1 MLQLQ
6 INVELKKLESQLLI
20 SLRRYLEPV
29 LFGAI
34 GVLSFA
40 PFSYKYALVISYSYL
55 VYKVFKSKNNSHLY
69 DLLLWAFGY
78 WGIGTSW
85 IIVSIYYYGNVSFIG
100 SISLFIILSIGCITF
115 FFLPKLL
122 LKKVIIYKSSGLLL
136 NVPFILI
143 LIELGRYYLLG
154 GFPWLLPGY
163 IFLDT
168 PYENLYSLI
177 GVSGLSFLLYLFA
190 TANVVLLTKK
200 IYLSLFNIFL
210 FISLLM
216 PNIFINNISKEGVIN
231 FAIIQPSTDPF
242 KKFDNDYL
250 GDIENEFISLSSQ
263 AAKEADILV
272 WPEAPLPYTSESKR
286 SQNIMKNIE
295 KPLVS
300 GFFSYQQGNLY
311 NSIINSEQEIKYNKR
326 KLVPFGEYIP
336 FEDVLRGLIAFF
348 DMPMSNIS
356 QGDNSMRMDVGF
368 GSFSPLVCFDI
379 VFGDMVRKDVKSSKY
394 IINVSNDTWF
404 GNSFGPYQH
413 LEISRIR
420 AIENNIPIIRATN
433 DGISALIDNNGTVVD
448 YLAKGNSGILF
459 VQLVPTAVRTF
470 YNQYGNLVLY
480 LYLLLVS
487 MKVFFARIRYA

>member
-1 MLQLQ
+1 
-6 INVELKKLESQLLI
+6 
-20 SLRRYLEPV
+20 
-29 LFGAI
+29 
-34 GVLSFA
+34 
-40 PFSYKYALVISYSYL
+40 
-55 VYKVFKSKNNSHLY
+55 
-69 DLLLWAFGY
+69 
-78 WGIGTSW
+78 
-85 IIVSIYYYGNVSFIG
+85 
-100 SISLFIILSIGCITF
+100 
-115 FFLPKLL
+115 
-122 LKKVIIYKSSGLLL
+122 
-136 NVPFILI
+136 
-143 LIELGRYYLLG
+143 
-154 GFPWLLPGY
+154 
-163 IFLDT
+163 
-168 PYENLYSLI
+168 
-177 GVSGLSFLLYLFA
+177 
-190 TANVVLLTKK
+190 
-200 IYLSLFNIFL
+200 
-210 FISLLM
+210 M

-286 SQNIMKNIE
+286 SQNIMKNIK